1 MPRRMLFRDETERF
15 LQSVQDRGAQTVK
28 PAVSD
33 ADADEWHRTQAAR
46 QALDRARNNYYLTH
60 DSGSPLFPGDTE
72 IEPL

>member
-15 LQSVQDRGAQTVK
+15 LQSLQNQQPQTVR
-28 PAVSD
+28 PPVSD
-33 ADADEWHRTQAAR
+33 AEAAEWHATQNAR
-46 QALDRARNNYYLTH
+46 AQLDRARNNYYLTH